1 MSPGRENTAWQR
13 QGSCGIKQDHFY
25 PKKVDAMRKR
35 DQERIKKE
43 LLKRRREL
51 LGQALD
57 PRDDDLRSE
66 REDLLD
72 TGDVA
77 SQEVTQSFKIRLRER
92 EEKLLKKIDLALS
105 RVDDGTFGVCD
116 DCGESI
122 EIKRLVA
129 RPVTTLCID
138 CKSLQ
143 EEKEK

>member
-1 MSPGRENTAWQR
+1 
-13 QGSCGIKQDHFY
+13 
-25 PKKVDAMRKR
+25 MRKR

>member
-1 MSPGRENTAWQR
+1 
-13 QGSCGIKQDHFY
+13 
-25 PKKVDAMRKR
+25 MRKR

-105 RVDDGTFGVCD
+105 RVDDGTIGVCD